1 MKYVEDYLLFLKT
14 EKKLGD
20 NTINSYMLD
29 LEDFFKTFNGSIES
43 CAKKDI
49 LAYISSINGLEVS
62 TVNRHISSLKSF
74 FNYLVDES
82 IIKVSPMEEVSS
94 LKSPKK
100 LPKYLS
106 ISEVNKL
113 LNIPLNSEFDYRN
126 KAMLELM
133 YATGLRVSE
142 LVSIEYSN
150 IDFENSIIRI
160 NGKGKKERIIPL
172 GEVASYYLK
181 VYLSDYRSKL
191 LKRNTY
197 NQVFLNNHGKPIT
210 RQGFNY
216 ILENI
221 RELTGIEKEITPH
234 VLRHSFAT
242 HLLEGGADIRSI
254 QEMLGH
260 ENISTTN
267 IYTEVVNDVLR
278 SNYEMYHNRSH
289 KEWEKCLKG
298 YF

>member
-43 CAKKDI
+43 CTKKDI
-49 LAYISSINGLEVS
+49 LTYISSINGLEVN

-221 RELTGIEKEITPH
+221 RELTGITKEITPH

-289 KEWEKCLKG
+289 KE
-298 YF
+298 

>member
-43 CAKKDI
+43 CTKKDI
-49 LAYISSINGLEVS
+49 LTYISSINRLEVS

-94 LKSPKK
+94 LKKAKK

-106 ISEVNKL
+106 ISEVDKL

-289 KEWEKCLKG
+289 KE
-298 YF
+298 

>member
-43 CAKKDI
+43 CTKKDI

-106 ISEVNKL
+106 ISEVDKL

-289 KEWEKCLKG
+289 KE
-298 YF
+298 

>member
-43 CAKKDI
+43 CTKKDI
-49 LAYISSINGLEVS
+49 LTYISSINGLEVS

-82 IIKVSPMEEVSS
+82 IIKVSPIEEVSS
-94 LKSPKK
+94 LKKTKK

-289 KEWEKCLKG
+289 KE
-298 YF
+298 

>member
-43 CAKKDI
+43 CTKKDI
-49 LAYISSINGLEVS
+49 LAYISTINGLEVS

-94 LKSPKK
+94 LKKAKK

-181 VYLSDYRSKL
+181 VYLNDYRSKL

-221 RELTGIEKEITPH
+221 RELTGVTKEITPH

-289 KEWEKCLKG
+289 KE
-298 YF
+298 

>member
-1 MKYVEDYLLFLKT
+1 MKYVDDYLLFLKT

-43 CAKKDI
+43 CTKKDI
-49 LAYISSINGLEVS
+49 LTYISSINGLEVS

-289 KEWEKCLKG
+289 KE
-298 YF
+298 